1 MNELKNKKKKNEYSK
16 SINELMNKWW
26 KVKSGNK
33 NKLKIFADQWNT

>member
-1 MNELKNKKKKNEYSK
+1 MNEWNEEWKKE